1 MNTVL
6 KTILTNN
13 NKPFTE
19 EDGWVKTIIADM
31 PVEIQYVD
39 TTKNASFA
47 SRYSSYKILLREHG
61 KVYDANLI
69 DGIFYGKDVLM
80 IRDLCDHQ

>member
-6 KTILTNN
+6 KTILTNKN
-13 NKPFTE
+13 RPFTE
-19 EDGWVKTIIADM
+19 EDGWVYTTIEGM
-31 PVEIQYVD
+31 SVEIQYVD

-61 KVYDANLI
+61 KVYDAVLI
-69 DGIFYGKDVLM
+69 DGIFYGKDALI
-80 IRDLCDHQ
+80 IRDLGNRR